1 MLPKPIRYKTPIYTF
16 MTLGTFLR
24 QLRQA
29 RNLSQQE
36 VAIAIPVSQS
46 TYSEWESDVRI
57 PKTKHLILLSKE
69 FRVTLKEFTNY
80 ISKEELSQESEVI
93 QLKAEIVSL
102 RQREEQYQATI
113 QALQSRISPNRS

>member
-1 MLPKPIRYKTPIYTF
+1 MPPKPIRYKTPIYTF

-24 QLRQA
+24 QLRHA

-46 TYSEWESDVRI
+46 TYSDWESDLRL
-57 PKTKHLILLSKE
+57 PKTKYLILLSKE
-69 FRVTLKEFTNY
+69 FKVCFSELTNY
-80 ISKEELSQESEVI
+80 ISKEELHKDNEI
-93 QLKAEIVSL
+93 TQLKAEIVLL

-113 QALQSRISPNRS
+113 QALQRKLSALHP

>member
-1 MLPKPIRYKTPIYTF
+1 MPPKPIRYKTPIYTF

-46 TYSEWESDVRI
+46 TYSEWESDVRL
-57 PKTKHLILLSKE
+57 PKTKYLILLSRE
-69 FRVTLKEFTNY
+69 LRVSFNEFTNY
-80 ISKEELSQESEVI
+80 ISKEELHQDSETI
-93 QLKAEIVSL
+93 QLKAEIALL
-102 RQREEQYQATI
+102 RQREEQYQVTI
-113 QALQSRISPNRS
+113 QALQRKLSALHP